1 MGIRLTRKGWE
12 WIMASLQKLDFSLRA
27 LEVGGV
33 KKATERVWG
42 GKIKAPLP
50 YRIKLG
56 QGNFQGRVEALY
68 LICGLKL
75 MTAKLLPS
83 FLDCFSD
90 DFMAVRRAA
99 CLAAGAL
106 QIHDKRVSQGDMC
119 PSYLIDPRGHYPA
132 LPAHIGHSPFCR
144 DTAWETRRGRWGDTQ
159 ATPTV
164 RATHSSK
171 ARLDSL

>member
-1 MGIRLTRKGWE
+1 MDNGEPTEAGFQPEGTGGNRGKKSNG
-12 WIMASLQKLDFSLRA
+12 KSLR
-27 LEVGGV
+27 
-33 KKATERVWG
+33 R
-42 GKIKAPLP
+42 KIKAPLL
-50 YRIKLG
+50 YRTKLG

-106 QIHDKRVSQGDMC
+106 QIHDNGVSQGDMY
-119 PSYLIDPRGHYPA
+119 PSYLINPRGHYPV
-132 LPAHIGHSPFCR
+132 LPAYIGHSPFCR
-144 DTAWETRRGRWGDTQ
+144 DTA
-159 ATPTV
+159 
-164 RATHSSK
+164 
-171 ARLDSL
+171 